1 MEMTEKHIPD
11 TLNSIEISNK
21 FNNRFLKI
29 TKFWFMLQQINGG
42 FCVKMRSFMIA
53 SL

>member
-1 MEMTEKHIPD
+1 MTEKHIPD
-11 TLNSIEISNK
+11 TLNSIEIRNK
-21 FNNRFLKI
+21 FNSQYKFLKI